1 MKINKSNE
9 KLSSLTESFLKDD
22 KPIANVNLDTS
33 KKYLKILNKQ
43 DCALNNDDSI
53 DKNINQTVNED
64 KIVNKKVPL
73 SEIFPKSIFSGS
85 NYYKSHIR
93 LCKRVPPMINTQKEN
108 SREKPKC
115 ITDANEIK
123 EVNERPEPKAQI
135 SEFKKILFRS
145 NKKMKNNNSIIY
157 KKKSVLKNKSIMKIK
172 SNVGGHKRNLS
183 MNYYLIPKSNQ
194 NQSILDLNE
203 KKIIIKVKPHIKKY
217 KNPCTIITKINI
229 NNKKKELDKII
240 YIQKMW
246 KKLMIEKQ
254 FKPIIY
260 DYKEFVTY
268 LPNSFYYNPKKP
280 YQEIINNISNS
291 SNISNNLNSIM
302 SYTNHKEDSLGN
314 YYKKIN
320 GIKMMPSNITLHKKR
335 KNIDLNAFPN
345 NPKKEGIKNRL
356 YNSLK
361 YKAVNNINNTF
372 SYNYSNTYNNNIY
385 NYNYKSPRPSS
396 LRVKKCINNNS
407 NNIKSQPKAKSKNKF
422 SMTNIVMVKN
432 KLNKWIKNK
441 IQFNYVPISINKYKK
456 LMPNKNFI
464 MIISHKKEK
473 RLFLYNEDKSIVQKP
488 KITKSRPRSIILNDF
503 NINENNL
510 RRSLVNKN
518 KTYKVNRK
526 HRIMKQYFIDD
537 NNNVEPSLNLENKLT
552 MKKPNLYKINH

>member
-1 MKINKSNE
+1 MRINKSNE

-22 KPIANVNLDTS
+22 KPIANVNLDSS
-33 KKYLKILNKQ
+33 KKYCKILNKQ
-43 DCALNNDDSI
+43 DCDLNNDDSI
-53 DKNINQTVNED
+53 DKNINQTLNED

-73 SEIFPKSIFSGS
+73 SEIFPKSIFSGT

-93 LCKRVPPMINTQKEN
+93 LCKRVPPMIKTEKEN

-115 ITDANEIK
+115 KTEANELK
-123 EVNERPEPKAQI
+123 EINERPEPKAQI
-135 SEFKKILFRS
+135 SEFKKILFRNN
-145 NKKMKNNNSIIY
+145 NKLKNNNSIIY
-157 KKKSVLKNKSIMKIK
+157 KKKSVLKNKSIIKNK
-172 SNVGGHKRNLS
+172 SNVGGHKRNRS
-183 MNYYLIPKSNQ
+183 MNYYIIPKFIE
-194 NQSILDLNE
+194 NQSIIDFNE
-203 KKIIIKVKPHIKKY
+203 KKIIIKVKPHIKKL
-217 KNPCTIITKINI
+217 KNSCGLITKINI
-229 NNKKKELDKII
+229 NNKKEELDKII

-246 KKLMIEKQ
+246 KKIMIEKQ

-302 SYTNHKEDSLGN
+302 SYTNHKDESLGN

-335 KNIDLNAFPN
+335 KNIDISAFPN
-345 NPKKEGIKNRL
+345 NPKKENIKNRL

-385 NYNYKSPRPSS
+385 NYNYRSPRPSS
-396 LRVKKCINNNS
+396 LKMKKAVNNS
-407 NNIKSQPKAKSKNKF
+407 NAKSQTKAKSKNKF

-441 IQFNYVPISINKYKK
+441 IQFNYVPISMNKFKK

-473 RLFLYNEDKSIVQKP
+473 RLFLYNEDKAVVQKP
-488 KITKSRPRSIILNDF
+488 KIQKSRPRSIVLNDF
-503 NINENNL
+503 NINENNM
-510 RRSLVNKN
+510 RRSLINKS

-526 HRIMKQYFIDD
+526 HKIIKQYFIDD
-537 NNNVEPSLNLENKLT
+537 NNNAEPSLNLENKLT
-552 MKKPNLYKINH
+552 MKKPKFA

>member
-33 KKYLKILNKQ
+33 KKYFKILNKQ

-53 DKNINQTVNED
+53 DKNINQTLNED

-73 SEIFPKSIFSGS
+73 SEIFPKSIFSGT

-115 ITDANEIK
+115 ITDANEIR

-335 KNIDLNAFPN
+335 K
-345 NPKKEGIKNRL
+345 
-356 YNSLK
+356 
-361 YKAVNNINNTF
+361 
-372 SYNYSNTYNNNIY
+372 
-385 NYNYKSPRPSS
+385 
-396 LRVKKCINNNS
+396 
-407 NNIKSQPKAKSKNKF
+407 
-422 SMTNIVMVKN
+422 
-432 KLNKWIKNK
+432 
-441 IQFNYVPISINKYKK
+441 
-456 LMPNKNFI
+456 
-464 MIISHKKEK
+464 
-473 RLFLYNEDKSIVQKP
+473 
-488 KITKSRPRSIILNDF
+488 IL
-503 NINENNL
+503 I
-510 RRSLVNKN
+510 
-518 KTYKVNRK
+518 
-526 HRIMKQYFIDD
+526 
-537 NNNVEPSLNLENKLT
+537 
-552 MKKPNLYKINH
+552 

>member
-1 MKINKSNE
+1 MRINKSNE

-22 KPIANVNLDTS
+22 KPIANVNLDSS
-33 KKYLKILNKQ
+33 KKYCKILNKQ
-43 DCALNNDDSI
+43 DCDLNNDDSI
-53 DKNINQTVNED
+53 DKNINQTLNED

-73 SEIFPKSIFSGS
+73 SEIFPKSIFSGT

-93 LCKRVPPMINTQKEN
+93 LCKRVPPMIKTEKEN

-115 ITDANEIK
+115 KTEANELK
-123 EVNERPEPKAQI
+123 EINERPEPKAQI
-135 SEFKKILFRS
+135 SEFKKILFRNN
-145 NKKMKNNNSIIY
+145 NKLKNNNSIIY
-157 KKKSVLKNKSIMKIK
+157 KKKSVLKNKSIMKNK
-172 SNVGGHKRNLS
+172 SNVGGHKRNRS
-183 MNYYLIPKSNQ
+183 MNYYIIPKFNE
-194 NQSILDLNE
+194 NQSIIDLNE
-203 KKIIIKVKPHIKKY
+203 NKIIIKVKPHIKKL
-217 KNPCTIITKINI
+217 KNSCGLITKINI
-229 NNKKKELDKII
+229 NNKKEELDKII

-246 KKLMIEKQ
+246 KKIMIEKQ

-302 SYTNHKEDSLGN
+302 SYTNHKDESLGN

-335 KNIDLNAFPN
+335 KNIDISAFPN
-345 NPKKEGIKNRL
+345 NPKKENIKNRL

-385 NYNYKSPRPSS
+385 NYNYRSPRPSS
-396 LRVKKCINNNS
+396 LKMKKAVNNS
-407 NNIKSQPKAKSKNKF
+407 NAKSQTKAKSKNKF

-441 IQFNYVPISINKYKK
+441 IQFNYVPISMNKFKK

-473 RLFLYNEDKSIVQKP
+473 RLFLYNEDKAVVQKP
-488 KITKSRPRSIILNDF
+488 KIQKSRPRSIVLNDF
-503 NINENNL
+503 NINENNM
-510 RRSLVNKN
+510 RRSLINKS

-526 HRIMKQYFIDD
+526 HKIIKQYFIDD
-537 NNNVEPSLNLENKLT
+537 NNNAEPSLNLENKLT
-552 MKKPNLYKINH
+552 MKKPKFA

>member
-1 MKINKSNE
+1 MRINKSNE

-22 KPIANVNLDTS
+22 KPIANVNLDSS
-33 KKYLKILNKQ
+33 KKYFKILNKQ
-43 DCALNNDDSI
+43 DCNLNNDDSI
-53 DKNINQTVNED
+53 DKNLNQTLNEN
-64 KIVNKKVPL
+64 KIINKKVPL
-73 SEIFPKSIFSGS
+73 SEIFPKSIFSGA

-108 SREKPKC
+108 SREKVEFNTE
-115 ITDANEIK
+115 INEK
-123 EVNERPEPKAQI
+123 KDNNERPEPKAQI
-135 SEFKKILFRS
+135 SEFKKILFRN
-145 NKKMKNNNSIIY
+145 NKKLKNNNSIIY
-157 KKKSVLKNKSIMKIK
+157 KKKSVLKNKSIMKNK
-172 SNVGGHKRNLS
+172 SNVTGHKRNLS
-183 MNYYLIPKSNQ
+183 MNYYIVPKLNE
-194 NQSILDLNE
+194 NQSMLDLKD
-203 KKIIIKVKPHIKKY
+203 KKIIIEVRPHIKKL
-217 KNPCTIITKINI
+217 KNTCGLITKKSII
-229 NNKKKELDKII
+229 NKKEEVAKII

-246 KKLMIEKQ
+246 KKIMIEKQ

-260 DYKEFVTY
+260 DYKELVTY

-314 YYKKIN
+314 YYKKFN

-335 KNIDLNAFPN
+335 KNIDISAFPN
-345 NPKKEGIKNRL
+345 NQKKENIKNRL

-396 LRVKKCINNNS
+396 LKMKKCINSS
-407 NNIKSQPKAKSKNKF
+407 NAKSPNKPKSKHKF

-441 IQFNYVPISINKYKK
+441 IQFNYVPHSINKYKK

-473 RLFLYNEDKSIVQKP
+473 RLFLYNEDKAVVQRPKIKKSKP
-488 KITKSRPRSIILNDF
+488 KSIMLKSDEL
-503 NINENNL
+503 NINESNL

-526 HRIMKQYFIDD
+526 HKIIKQYFIDD
-537 NNNVEPSLNLENKLT
+537 NNKVEPSLNLENKLV
-552 MKKPNLYKINH
+552 MKKPILLKINH

>member
-1 MKINKSNE
+1 MRINKSNE

-22 KPIANVNLDTS
+22 KPIANVNLDSS
-33 KKYLKILNKQ
+33 KKYCKILNKQ
-43 DCALNNDDSI
+43 DCDLNNDDSI
-53 DKNINQTVNED
+53 DKNINQTLNED

-73 SEIFPKSIFSGS
+73 SEIFPKSIFSGT

-93 LCKRVPPMINTQKEN
+93 LCKRVPPMIKTEKEN

-115 ITDANEIK
+115 KTEANELK
-123 EVNERPEPKAQI
+123 EINERPEPKAQI
-135 SEFKKILFRS
+135 SEFKKILFRNN
-145 NKKMKNNNSIIY
+145 NKLKNNNSIIY
-157 KKKSVLKNKSIMKIK
+157 KKKSVLKNKSIMKNK
-172 SNVGGHKRNLS
+172 SNVGGHKRNRS
-183 MNYYLIPKSNQ
+183 MNYYIIPKFIE
-194 NQSILDLNE
+194 NQSIIDLNE
-203 KKIIIKVKPHIKKY
+203 NKIIIKVKPHIKKL
-217 KNPCTIITKINI
+217 KNSCGLITKINI
-229 NNKKKELDKII
+229 NNKKEELDKII

-246 KKLMIEKQ
+246 KKIMIEKQ

-302 SYTNHKEDSLGN
+302 SYTNHKDESLGN

-335 KNIDLNAFPN
+335 KNIDISAFPN
-345 NPKKEGIKNRL
+345 NPKKENIKNRL

-385 NYNYKSPRPSS
+385 NYNYRSPRPSS
-396 LRVKKCINNNS
+396 LKMKKAVNNS
-407 NNIKSQPKAKSKNKF
+407 NAKSQTKAKSKNKF

-441 IQFNYVPISINKYKK
+441 IQFNYVPISMNKFKK

-473 RLFLYNEDKSIVQKP
+473 RLFLYNEDKAVVQKP
-488 KITKSRPRSIILNDF
+488 KIQKSRPRSIVLNDF
-503 NINENNL
+503 NINENNM
-510 RRSLVNKN
+510 RRSLINKS

-526 HRIMKQYFIDD
+526 HKIIKQYFIDD
-537 NNNVEPSLNLENKLT
+537 NNNAEPSLNLENKLT
-552 MKKPNLYKINH
+552 MKKPKFA

>member
-1 MKINKSNE
+1 MRINKSNE

-22 KPIANVNLDTS
+22 KPIANVNLDNS
-33 KKYLKILNKQ
+33 KKYFKILNKQ
-43 DCALNNDDSI
+43 DCALNNDDSM
-53 DKNINQTVNED
+53 DKNMNQTVNEN
-64 KIVNKKVPL
+64 KIINKKVPL
-73 SEIFPKSIFSGS
+73 SEIFPNSIFSGTH
-85 NYYKSHIR
+85 YYKSHIR
-93 LCKRVPPMINTQKEN
+93 LCKKVPPMINTEKVD

-115 ITDANEIK
+115 NTEANEKK
-123 EVNERPEPKAQI
+123 EINERPEPKAQI
-135 SEFKKILFRS
+135 SEFKKILFS
-145 NKKMKNNNSIIY
+145 NYKKMKNNNSIIY
-157 KKKSVLKNKSIMKIK
+157 KKKSVLKNKSIMKNK
-172 SNVGGHKRNLS
+172 SNVGGHKRNRS
-183 MNYYLIPKSNQ
+183 MNYYIIPKFKE
-194 NQSILDLNE
+194 NQSMLDLNE
-203 KKIIIKVKPHIKKY
+203 KKIIIKVKPHIKKF
-217 KNPCTIITKINI
+217 KNACTLITKINI
-229 NNKKKELDKII
+229 NNKKEELDKII

-246 KKLMIEKQ
+246 KKIMIEKQ

-260 DYKEFVTY
+260 DYKELVTY

-302 SYTNHKEDSLGN
+302 SYTNHKEDNLGN
-314 YYKKIN
+314 YYKKFN

-335 KNIDLNAFPN
+335 KNIDISAFPN
-345 NPKKEGIKNRL
+345 NPKKENVKNRL

-396 LRVKKCINNNS
+396 LKVKKCASNS
-407 NNIKSQPKAKSKNKF
+407 NAKSQNKAKSKSKF

-441 IQFNYVPISINKYKK
+441 IEFNYVPHSINKYKK

-473 RLFLYNEDKSIVQKP
+473 RLFLYNEDKAVVQKP
-488 KITKSRPRSIILNDF
+488 KIKKNKLKSNALDDL

-510 RRSLVNKN
+510 RRSLVSKN
-518 KTYKVNRK
+518 KTYKVNKK
-526 HRIMKQYFIDD
+526 HRIIKQYFIDD
-537 NNNVEPSLNLENKLT
+537 NNEVEPSLNLEIKLI
-552 MKKPNLYKINH
+552 MKKPILHKINQ

>member
-1 MKINKSNE
+1 MRINKSNE

-22 KPIANVNLDTS
+22 KPIANVNLDSS
-33 KKYLKILNKQ
+33 KKYCKILNKK

-53 DKNINQTVNED
+53 DKNINQTLNED
-64 KIVNKKVPL
+64 KIVNKKLPL
-73 SEIFPKSIFSGS
+73 NEIFPKSIFSGTK
-85 NYYKSHIR
+85 YYKSHIR

-115 ITDANEIK
+115 ITEANELK
-123 EVNERPEPKAQI
+123 EINERPEPKAQI
-135 SEFKKILFRS
+135 SEFKKILFRNN
-145 NKKMKNNNSIIY
+145 NKLKNNNSIIY
-157 KKKSVLKNKSIMKIK
+157 KKKSVLKNKSIMKNK
-172 SNVGGHKRNLS
+172 SNVGGHKRNRS
-183 MNYYLIPKSNQ
+183 MNYYIIPKFNE
-194 NQSILDLNE
+194 NQSIIDLNE
-203 KKIIIKVKPHIKKY
+203 NKIIIKVKPHIKKL
-217 KNPCTIITKINI
+217 KNTCALITKINI

-246 KKLMIEKQ
+246 KKIIIEKQ

-280 YQEIINNISNS
+280 YQEIIHNISNS

-302 SYTNHKEDSLGN
+302 SYTNHKDESLGN

-320 GIKMMPSNITLHKKR
+320 GIKMMPSNISLHKKR
-335 KNIDLNAFPN
+335 KNIDISAFPN
-345 NPKKEGIKNRL
+345 NPKKENIKNRL

-361 YKAVNNINNTF
+361 YKSVNNINNTF

-385 NYNYKSPRPSS
+385 NYNYRSPRASS
-396 LRVKKCINNNS
+396 LKMKKSVNNS
-407 NNIKSQPKAKSKNKF
+407 NVKSQTKAKSKNKF

-473 RLFLYNEDKSIVQKP
+473 RLFLYNENKAVVQKP
-488 KITKSRPRSIILNDF
+488 KIQKSRPRSIILNDF
-503 NINENNL
+503 NINENNM
-510 RRSLVNKN
+510 RRSLINKS

-526 HRIMKQYFIDD
+526 HKIIKQYFIDD
-537 NNNVEPSLNLENKLT
+537 NNNAEPSLNLENKLT
-552 MKKPNLYKINH
+552 MKKPKFA

>member
-1 MKINKSNE
+1 MRINKSNE

-22 KPIANVNLDTS
+22 KPIANVNLDNS
-33 KKYLKILNKQ
+33 KKSFNILNKQ
-43 DCALNNDDSI
+43 DCALNNDDNM
-53 DKNINQTVNED
+53 DKNINQTVNEN
-64 KIVNKKVPL
+64 KILNKKVPL
-73 SEIFPKSIFSGS
+73 SEIFPNSIFSGTH
-85 NYYKSHIR
+85 YYKSHIR
-93 LCKRVPPMINTQKEN
+93 LCKKVPPMINTEKVD
-108 SREKPKC
+108 SREKLKC
-115 ITDANEIK
+115 NTESNAKKEI
-123 EVNERPEPKAQI
+123 NERPEPKAQI
-135 SEFKKILFRS
+135 SEFKKILFS
-145 NKKMKNNNSIIY
+145 NNKKMKNNNSIIY
-157 KKKSVLKNKSIMKIK
+157 KKKSVLKNKSIMKNK
-172 SNVGGHKRNLS
+172 SNVGGHKRNRS
-183 MNYYLIPKSNQ
+183 MNYYIIPKFKE
-194 NQSILDLNE
+194 NQSMLDLNE
-203 KKIIIKVKPHIKKY
+203 KKIIIKVKPHIKKL
-217 KNPCTIITKINI
+217 KNACTIITKINI
-229 NNKKKELDKII
+229 NNKKEELDKII

-246 KKLMIEKQ
+246 KKIMIEKQ

-260 DYKEFVTY
+260 DYKELVTY

-302 SYTNHKEDSLGN
+302 SYTNHKEDNLGN
-314 YYKKIN
+314 YYKKLN

-335 KNIDLNAFPN
+335 KNIDISAFPI
-345 NPKKEGIKNRL
+345 NPKKENVKNRL

-396 LRVKKCINNNS
+396 LRVKKCVSNTNTKSQNNS
-407 NNIKSQPKAKSKNKF
+407 KSKNKF

-441 IQFNYVPISINKYKK
+441 IEFNYVPHSINKYKK

-473 RLFLYNEDKSIVQKP
+473 RLFLYNEDKAVVQKP
-488 KITKSRPRSIILNDF
+488 KIKKNKLKSNALDDL

-510 RRSLVNKN
+510 RRSLASKN
-518 KTYKVNRK
+518 KTYKVNKK
-526 HRIMKQYFIDD
+526 HRIIKQYFIDD
-537 NNNVEPSLNLENKLT
+537 NNEVEPSLNLENKLI
-552 MKKPNLYKINH
+552 MKKPILHKINQ

>member
-1 MKINKSNE
+1 MRINKSNE

-22 KPIANVNLDTS
+22 KPIANVNLDSS
-33 KKYLKILNKQ
+33 KKYCKILNKK

-53 DKNINQTVNED
+53 DKNINQTLNED
-64 KIVNKKVPL
+64 KIVNKKLPL
-73 SEIFPKSIFSGS
+73 NEIFPKSIFSGTK
-85 NYYKSHIR
+85 YYKSHIR

-115 ITDANEIK
+115 ITEANELK
-123 EVNERPEPKAQI
+123 EINERPEPKAQI
-135 SEFKKILFRS
+135 SEFKKILFRNN
-145 NKKMKNNNSIIY
+145 NKLKNNNSIIY
-157 KKKSVLKNKSIMKIK
+157 KKKSVLKNKSIMKNK
-172 SNVGGHKRNLS
+172 SNVGGHKRNRS
-183 MNYYLIPKSNQ
+183 MNYYIIPKFKE
-194 NQSILDLNE
+194 NQSIIDLNE
-203 KKIIIKVKPHIKKY
+203 NKIIIKVKPHIKKL
-217 KNPCTIITKINI
+217 KNTCTLITKINI

-246 KKLMIEKQ
+246 KKIIIEKQ

-280 YQEIINNISNS
+280 YQEIIHNISNS

-302 SYTNHKEDSLGN
+302 SYTNHKDESLGN

-320 GIKMMPSNITLHKKR
+320 GIKMMPSNISLHKKR
-335 KNIDLNAFPN
+335 KNIDISAFPN
-345 NPKKEGIKNRL
+345 NPKKENIKNRL

-361 YKAVNNINNTF
+361 YKSVNNINNTF

-385 NYNYKSPRPSS
+385 NYNYRSPRASS
-396 LRVKKCINNNS
+396 LKMKKSVNNS
-407 NNIKSQPKAKSKNKF
+407 NVKSQTKAKSKNKF

-473 RLFLYNEDKSIVQKP
+473 RLFLYNENKAVVQKP
-488 KITKSRPRSIILNDF
+488 KIQKSRPRSIILNDF
-503 NINENNL
+503 NINENNM
-510 RRSLVNKN
+510 RRSLINKS

-526 HRIMKQYFIDD
+526 HKIIKQYFIDD
-537 NNNVEPSLNLENKLT
+537 NNNAEPSLNLENKLT
-552 MKKPNLYKINH
+552 MKKPKFA

>member
-1 MKINKSNE
+1 M
-9 KLSSLTESFLKDD
+9 
-22 KPIANVNLDTS
+22 PI
-33 KKYLKILNKQ
+33 KK
-43 DCALNNDDSI
+43 
-53 DKNINQTVNED
+53 T
-64 KIVNKKVPL
+64 
-73 SEIFPKSIFSGS
+73 
-85 NYYKSHIR
+85 
-93 LCKRVPPMINTQKEN
+93 
-108 SREKPKC
+108 
-115 ITDANEIK
+115 
-123 EVNERPEPKAQI
+123 
-135 SEFKKILFRS
+135 
-145 NKKMKNNNSIIY
+145 
-157 KKKSVLKNKSIMKIK
+157 KKK
-172 SNVGGHKRNLS
+172 
-183 MNYYLIPKSNQ
+183 
-194 NQSILDLNE
+194 
-203 KKIIIKVKPHIKKY
+203 KK
-217 KNPCTIITKINI
+217 
-229 NNKKKELDKII
+229 
-240 YIQKMW
+240 
-246 KKLMIEKQ
+246 
-254 FKPIIY
+254 
-260 DYKEFVTY
+260 
-268 LPNSFYYNPKKP
+268 
-280 YQEIINNISNS
+280 
-291 SNISNNLNSIM
+291 
-302 SYTNHKEDSLGN
+302 
-314 YYKKIN
+314 
-320 GIKMMPSNITLHKKR
+320 
-335 KNIDLNAFPN
+335 KNIDISAFPN
-345 NPKKEGIKNRL
+345 NPKKENVKNRL

>member
-1 MKINKSNE
+1 MRINKSNE

-22 KPIANVNLDTS
+22 KPIANVNLDNS
-33 KKYLKILNKQ
+33 KKSFNILNKQ
-43 DCALNNDDSI
+43 DCALNNDDNM
-53 DKNINQTVNED
+53 DKNINQTVNEN
-64 KIVNKKVPL
+64 KIINKKVPL
-73 SEIFPKSIFSGS
+73 SEIFPNSIFSGTH
-85 NYYKSHIR
+85 YYKSHIR
-93 LCKRVPPMINTQKEN
+93 LCKKVPPMINTEKVD
-108 SREKPKC
+108 SREKTKFN
-115 ITDANEIK
+115 TKANEKK
-123 EVNERPEPKAQI
+123 EINERPEPKAQI
-135 SEFKKILFRS
+135 SEFKKILFS
-145 NKKMKNNNSIIY
+145 NNKKMKNNNSIIY
-157 KKKSVLKNKSIMKIK
+157 KKKSVLKNKSIMKNK
-172 SNVGGHKRNLS
+172 SNVGGHKRNRS
-183 MNYYLIPKSNQ
+183 MNYYIIPKFKE
-194 NQSILDLNE
+194 NQSMLDLNE
-203 KKIIIKVKPHIKKY
+203 KKIIIKVKPHIKKL
-217 KNPCTIITKINI
+217 KNACTIITKINI
-229 NNKKKELDKII
+229 NNKKEELDKII

-246 KKLMIEKQ
+246 KKIMIEKQ

-260 DYKEFVTY
+260 DYKELVTY

-302 SYTNHKEDSLGN
+302 SYTNHKEDNLGN
-314 YYKKIN
+314 YYKKLN

-335 KNIDLNAFPN
+335 KNIDISAFPN
-345 NPKKEGIKNRL
+345 NPKKENVKNRL

-396 LRVKKCINNNS
+396 LKVKKCASNS
-407 NNIKSQPKAKSKNKF
+407 NAKSQNKAKSKSKF

-441 IQFNYVPISINKYKK
+441 IEFNYVPHSINKYKK

-473 RLFLYNEDKSIVQKP
+473 RLFLYNEDKAVVQKP
-488 KITKSRPRSIILNDF
+488 KIKKNKQKSNVLDDL

-510 RRSLVNKN
+510 RRSLVSKN
-518 KTYKVNRK
+518 KTYKVNKK
-526 HRIMKQYFIDD
+526 HRIIKQYFIDD
-537 NNNVEPSLNLENKLT
+537 NNEVEPSLNLENKLI
-552 MKKPNLYKINH
+552 MKKPILHKINQ

>member
-1 MKINKSNE
+1 MRINKSNE

-22 KPIANVNLDTS
+22 KPIANVNLDSS
-33 KKYLKILNKQ
+33 KKYCKILNKQ
-43 DCALNNDDSI
+43 DYDLNNDDSI
-53 DKNINQTVNED
+53 DKNINQTLNED

-73 SEIFPKSIFSGS
+73 SEIFPKSIFSGT

-93 LCKRVPPMINTQKEN
+93 LCKRVPPMIKTEKEN

-115 ITDANEIK
+115 KNEANELK
-123 EVNERPEPKAQI
+123 EINERPEPKAQI
-135 SEFKKILFRS
+135 SEFKKILFRNN
-145 NKKMKNNNSIIY
+145 NKLKNNNSIIY
-157 KKKSVLKNKSIMKIK
+157 KKKSVLKNKSIMKNK
-172 SNVGGHKRNLS
+172 SNVGGHKRNRS
-183 MNYYLIPKSNQ
+183 MNYYIIPKFIE
-194 NQSILDLNE
+194 NQSIIDLNE
-203 KKIIIKVKPHIKKY
+203 NKIIIKVKPHIKKL
-217 KNPCTIITKINI
+217 KNSCGLITKINI
-229 NNKKKELDKII
+229 NNKKEELDKII

-246 KKLMIEKQ
+246 KKIMIEKQ

-302 SYTNHKEDSLGN
+302 SYTNHKDESLGN

-335 KNIDLNAFPN
+335 KNIDISAFPN
-345 NPKKEGIKNRL
+345 NPKKENIKNRL

-385 NYNYKSPRPSS
+385 NYNYRSPRPSS
-396 LRVKKCINNNS
+396 LKMKKAVNNS
-407 NNIKSQPKAKSKNKF
+407 NAKSQTKAKSKNKF

-441 IQFNYVPISINKYKK
+441 IQFNYVPISMNKFKK

-473 RLFLYNEDKSIVQKP
+473 RLFLYNEDKAVVQKP
-488 KITKSRPRSIILNDF
+488 KIQKSRPRSIVLNDF
-503 NINENNL
+503 NINENNM
-510 RRSLVNKN
+510 RRSLINKS

-526 HRIMKQYFIDD
+526 HKIIKQYFIDD
-537 NNNVEPSLNLENKLT
+537 NNNAEPSLNLENKLT
-552 MKKPNLYKINH
+552 MKKPKFA

>member
-1 MKINKSNE
+1 MRINKSNE

-22 KPIANVNLDTS
+22 KSIANVNLDSS
-33 KKYLKILNKQ
+33 KKYCKILNKQ
-43 DCALNNDDSI
+43 DCDLNNDDSI
-53 DKNINQTVNED
+53 DKNINQTLNED

-73 SEIFPKSIFSGS
+73 SEIFPKSIFSGT

-93 LCKRVPPMINTQKEN
+93 LCKRVPPMIKTEKEN

-115 ITDANEIK
+115 KTEANELK
-123 EVNERPEPKAQI
+123 EINERPEPKAQI
-135 SEFKKILFRS
+135 SEFKKILFRNN
-145 NKKMKNNNSIIY
+145 NKLKNNNSIIY
-157 KKKSVLKNKSIMKIK
+157 KKKSVLKNKSIMKNK
-172 SNVGGHKRNLS
+172 SNVGGHKRNRS
-183 MNYYLIPKSNQ
+183 MNYYIIPKFNE
-194 NQSILDLNE
+194 NQSIIDLNE
-203 KKIIIKVKPHIKKY
+203 NKIIIKVKPHIKKL
-217 KNPCTIITKINI
+217 KNSCGLITKINI
-229 NNKKKELDKII
+229 NNKKEELDKII

-246 KKLMIEKQ
+246 KKIMIEKQ

-302 SYTNHKEDSLGN
+302 SYTNHKDESLGN

-335 KNIDLNAFPN
+335 KNIDISAFPN
-345 NPKKEGIKNRL
+345 NPKKENIKNRL

-361 YKAVNNINNTF
+361 YKSVNNINNTF

-385 NYNYKSPRPSS
+385 NYNYRSPRPSS
-396 LRVKKCINNNS
+396 LKMKKTVNIS
-407 NNIKSQPKAKSKNKF
+407 NAKSQTKAKSKNKF

-441 IQFNYVPISINKYKK
+441 IQFNYVPISMNKFKK

-473 RLFLYNEDKSIVQKP
+473 RLFLYNEDKAVVQKP
-488 KITKSRPRSIILNDF
+488 KIQKSRPRSIVLNDF
-503 NINENNL
+503 NINENNM
-510 RRSLVNKN
+510 RRSLINKS

-526 HRIMKQYFIDD
+526 HKIIKQYFIDD
-537 NNNVEPSLNLENKLT
+537 NNNAEPSLNLENKLT
-552 MKKPNLYKINH
+552 MKKPKFA

>member
-1 MKINKSNE
+1 MRINKSNE

-22 KPIANVNLDTS
+22 KPIANVNLDNS
-33 KKYLKILNKQ
+33 KKSFNILNKQ
-43 DCALNNDDSI
+43 DCALNNDDNM
-53 DKNINQTVNED
+53 DKNINQTVNEN
-64 KIVNKKVPL
+64 KILNKKVPL
-73 SEIFPKSIFSGS
+73 SEIFPKSIFSGTH
-85 NYYKSHIR
+85 YYKSHIR
-93 LCKRVPPMINTQKEN
+93 LCKKVPPMINTEKVD
-108 SREKPKC
+108 SREKLKC
-115 ITDANEIK
+115 NTESNAKKEI
-123 EVNERPEPKAQI
+123 NERPEPKAQI
-135 SEFKKILFRS
+135 SEFKKILFS
-145 NKKMKNNNSIIY
+145 NYKKMKNNNSIIY
-157 KKKSVLKNKSIMKIK
+157 KKKSVLKNKSIMKNK
-172 SNVGGHKRNLS
+172 SNVGGHKRNRS
-183 MNYYLIPKSNQ
+183 MNYYIIPKFKE
-194 NQSILDLNE
+194 NQSMLDLNE
-203 KKIIIKVKPHIKKY
+203 KKIIIKVKPHIKKL
-217 KNPCTIITKINI
+217 KNACTIITKINI
-229 NNKKKELDKII
+229 NNKKEELDKII

-260 DYKEFVTY
+260 DYKELVTY

-302 SYTNHKEDSLGN
+302 SYTNHKEDNLGN
-314 YYKKIN
+314 YYKKLN

-335 KNIDLNAFPN
+335 KNIDISAFPI
-345 NPKKEGIKNRL
+345 NPKKENVKNRL

-396 LRVKKCINNNS
+396 LRVKKCVSNTNTKSQNNS
-407 NNIKSQPKAKSKNKF
+407 KSKNKF

-441 IQFNYVPISINKYKK
+441 IEFNYVPHSINKYKK

-473 RLFLYNEDKSIVQKP
+473 RLFLYNEDKAVVQKP
-488 KITKSRPRSIILNDF
+488 KIKKNKLKSNALDDL

-510 RRSLVNKN
+510 RRSLVSKN
-518 KTYKVNRK
+518 KTYKVNKK
-526 HRIMKQYFIDD
+526 HRIIKQYFIDD
-537 NNNVEPSLNLENKLT
+537 NNEMEPSLNLENKLI
-552 MKKPNLYKINH
+552 MKKPILHKINQ